1 MKNKEIKNK
10 LFKLLYKDVD
20 NLTDK
25 NWEYIHQYLTYEI
38 IDEFIQ
44 NTGLPVLLPG
54 ITIEQP
60 KVIKVPV
67 SELLLLYDN
76 NYRKTWI

>member
-1 MKNKEIKNK
+1 MKNKEIKKK
-10 LFKLLYKDVD
+10 LFNLLYKDVD

>member
-1 MKNKEIKNK
+1 M
-10 LFKLLYKDVD
+10 D

-60 KVIKVPV
+60 KVINVPV

>member
-1 MKNKEIKNK
+1 MKKKEIKKK

-25 NWEYIHQYLTYEI
+25 NWLFIHQHLTYEI

-44 NTGLPVLLPG
+44 KTGLPVLLPG
-54 ITIEQP
+54 ITTEYSN
-60 KVIKVPV
+60 VINVPV

>member
-1 MKNKEIKNK
+1 MKKKEIKKK
-10 LFKLLYKDVD
+10 LFKLLHNEVD
-20 NLTDK
+20 DLTVK
-25 NWEYIHQYLTYEI
+25 NWLFIEKYLTYEI

-44 NTGLPVLLPG
+44 KTGKAVLLPG
-54 ITIEQP
+54 ITIEKP
-60 KVIKVPV
+60 MVYNVPV

>member
-1 MKNKEIKNK
+1 MKNKDIKKK

-25 NWEYIHQYLTYEI
+25 NWKYIHQHLTYEI

-44 NTGLPVLLPG
+44 KTGLPVLLPG

-60 KVIKVPV
+60 KVYNIPV